1 MPLFLQALPLSLKTF
16 WRYLAILPVL
26 GVVAFLLLLASIIP
40 VVGLVVP
47 GTVYAYCLMTG
58 LSCALATRGHMTD
71 PGFGHMLRAGVV
83 FCLMTMAATWIIEGA
98 ALLMQLGLYQAF
110 GWLDVLVTDGSGR
123 LGLAGGIFGLLILFS
138 MLWTA
143 ALAVPMTAAVAGS
156 GHQSTGMNPVDGFG
170 TGMIGLTLISLVW
183 MIGGSLFSV
192 FGEVATMLALVIETI
207 RAVAAAEDPAW
218 DWSVSPLSLLG
229 GTLWMAWA
237 SSWFFTAAVL
247 YWEQAETRRKT
258 AVRTGIEAK
267 RVSADDL
274 RALREARMPHTTG
287 PDAGRSTRDG

>member
-1 MPLFLQALPLSLKTF
+1 MPLVLQALPLSLKTF

-26 GVVAFLLLLASIIP
+26 GVIAFLLLLASFIP
-40 VVGLVVP
+40 LAGLLVP

-58 LSCALATRGHMTD
+58 LRCALAARGHTTD

-98 ALLMQLGLYQAF
+98 ALLLPLGFFHAF
-110 GWLDVLVTDGSGR
+110 GWLETLVGDRSGR

-143 ALAVPMTAAVAGS
+143 ALAVPMTAAVAGTAR
-156 GHQSTGMNPVDGFG
+156 QNTGMNPFDGFG

-183 MIGGSLFSV
+183 MIGGSLLSV
-192 FGEVATMLALVIETI
+192 FGEVATMLALLIETI
-207 RAVAAAEDPAW
+207 RAVAEAEDPAW
-218 DWSVSPLSLLG
+218 DWSLSPFSLLG

-247 YWEQAETRRKT
+247 YWERAEDRRKSLVT
-258 AVRTGIEAK
+258 ARAEAT
-267 RVSADDL
+267 RVSAEDL
-274 RALREARMPHTTG
+274 RALRESRMQRNTS
-287 PDAGRSTRDG
+287 D